1 MRAVILRSLT
11 FTPCVISALLFFCFS
26 FTRICYC
33 CVCVY
38 FLLSGRVFFPFLLSS
53 CVDLP
58 VKIFCFVLFPF
69 FFLACLFVFL
79 FLSLFLFC
87 PFFCF
92 FVLVFSRFPYVFSFL
107 VIHVIHFG
115 NCIIQEQR

>member
-69 FFLACLFVFL
+69 FFFFVFV
-79 FLSLFLFC
+79 
-87 PFFCF
+87 FF
-92 FVLVFSRFPYVFSFL
+92 RFPYVFSFL

-115 NCIIQEQR
+115 NCIIQE